1 MKVEKE
7 KKSILIVDDDNV
19 ILESLRTII
28 EKEGY
33 YVDIVE
39 NGRKAIEQSK
49 VCIYHLAVLN
59 VLLPDMKGT
68 ELLIKLQEIFPEMI
82 KIMLSGLPLEKAEE
96 FLKLGATAFI
106 VKPID
111 PSKLLRIIREKLK
124 EQEDFNLY
132 A

>member
-1 MKVEKE
+1 MAKE

-19 ILESLRTII
+19 ILESLRTIF
-28 EKEGY
+28 ETEGY

-49 VCIYHLAVLN
+49 ACIYHLAVLN

-68 ELLIKLQEIFPEMI
+68 ELLIKLQEIFPDMI

-111 PSKLLRIIREKLK
+111 PSKLLRIISAKLK
-124 EQEDFNLY
+124 EQEDLTY
-132 A
+132 TPSW